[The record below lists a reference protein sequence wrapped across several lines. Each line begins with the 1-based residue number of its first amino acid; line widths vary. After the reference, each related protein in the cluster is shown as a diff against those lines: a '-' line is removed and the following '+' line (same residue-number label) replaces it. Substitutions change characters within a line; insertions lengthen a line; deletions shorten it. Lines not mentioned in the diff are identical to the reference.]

1 MKSKFALF
9 IALASGVSCAHAQT
23 QTPSPFQNTRAE
35 PAVLNVVTVTA
46 GRGSSLGDMPVSTT
60 VLGHEEVQ
68 SMPESSVD
76 QLINKIPGIFT
87 QTIPAT
93 QLHPTGQPFNIRG
106 FGTTTNINTLVMVD
120 GVPFNDPYFRTVNWS
135 RIPKSSIESVEVIR
149 GGGATALWGNMA
161 MGGVVNIVTTEPE
174 PGDANAYFSVGS
186 YASMNYG
193 ASGTLFATDKIK
205 MGINLDRATSN
216 GYNQTPSEYRNSY
229 MTATSSIVNNVGLS
243 TYFTPTADSKYYVKL
258 SANQT
263 QENTAT
269 WDVASNKWNS
279 YTINAGGRTRFAD
292 ESSVNVSA
300 FYTSQQFDTTNASL
314 TPAFNIFTPQIGV
327 PYVSQQETANYSS
340 LGGTVFFQRD
350 FGQLKDVKIGVD
362 ARRITSIDDV
372 NQYGVPVRG
381 VSTQTANIVSSGQN
395 DFQGVFATGTYRF
408 DVLPLDM
415 NLGLRQ
421 DFWQASNASLDGTV
435 MTPGGGAFNI
445 PLANNNFSSFDP
457 NLGVKYHVND
467 NFDLRGSVYRN
478 FAAPGMNMLYRSF
491 LSGASLTTAN
501 PLLTPQTNFGQE
513 LGFDLRTTQK
523 DASMSVTFFNNKM
536 RNYIDYAALC
546 TSAAQ
551 CNPMI
556 SGTGLAQNSITRLS
570 QYVNAGDAVFR
581 GFEVLGQL
589 KATKTL
595 QLTGGFTRTQAYLS
609 TSDYTT
615 PAATPP
621 DPTNAQLG
629 QVPPWMLN
637 LGASWQATADL
648 NVSAQVKS
656 FPDFWNNTGH
666 TQLNQ
671 GATLVDLGFSYQV
684 NKKVNV
690 YGAVQ
695 NLFNVNYLA
704 QGMTYTTYQG
714 NTVSSS
720 GVPALGMPR
729 WFTLGMRATF

>member
-1 MKSKFALF
+1 MISKFALF
-9 IALASGVSCAHAQT
+9 FALASSVSYAQAPSTSQST
-23 QTPSPFQNTRAE
+23 QAE
-35 PAVLNVVTVTA
+35 PAALSVITVTA
-46 GRGSSLGDMPVSTT
+46 GRGSSLEEMPVSTT

-135 RIPKSSIESVEVIR
+135 RIPKSSIESIEVIR

-186 YASMNYG
+186 YASLNYG
-193 ASGTLFATDKIK
+193 ASGTLFATDKVK

-216 GYNQTPSEYRNSY
+216 GYNQTPSEYRNPY

-258 SANQT
+258 NANQT

-269 WDVASNKWNS
+269 WDVASNQWNS

-292 ESSVNVSA
+292 ESSINVSA
-300 FYTSQQFDTTNASL
+300 FYTSQQFETTNASQ
-314 TPAFNIFTPQIGV
+314 TPAFNIFTPQVGV

-340 LGGTVFFQRD
+340 LGGSVFYQRD
-350 FGQLKDVKIGVD
+350 FGSLKDVKIGVD
-362 ARRITSIDDV
+362 ARRITSSDDV

-381 VSTQTANIVSSGQN
+381 VSTQTANIVSAGQN

-408 DVLPLDM
+408 DALPLDVT
-415 NLGLRQ
+415 LGVRQ

-457 NLGVKYHVND
+457 NLGLKYHVND
-467 NFDLRGSVYRN
+467 NLDLRGSVYRN

-513 LGFDLRTTQK
+513 LGFDLRTSQK

-581 GFEVLGQL
+581 GFEVLGQI

-595 QLTGGFTRTQAYLS
+595 LLTGGFTRTQAYLS

-637 LGASWQATADL
+637 LGASWQATSAL

-684 NKKVNV
+684 NKTVNV

-714 NTVSSS
+714 NTVNSS